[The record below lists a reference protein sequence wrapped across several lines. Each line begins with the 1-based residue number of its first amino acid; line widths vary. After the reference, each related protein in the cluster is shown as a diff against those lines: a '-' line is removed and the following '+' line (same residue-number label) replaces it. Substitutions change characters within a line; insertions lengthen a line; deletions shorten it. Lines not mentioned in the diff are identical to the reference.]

1 ANDKKGVQWGRR
13 VLTGLVGI
21 PSALKMLSTDLGML
35 ALATTLC
42 CLSLVEFTATICP
55 QIVPESKVPME
66 RLVRRLVVAGTGALV
81 CVAAWSGNKN
91 IHDAVVL
98 GATLAVFT
106 YHILA
111 TKKLDQP
118 GGSMAALQ
126 GLRCNNNLAPS
137 SLTVAFV
144 CGVRTV
150 SLLVAL
156 LTLLLDLFALVY
168 IVNGFSHAILL
179 RYSSA
184 KYGLGLQIL
193 GLSCA
198 WVCDSGAL
206 VAGSFMGHTKLAP
219 VVSPGKT
226 LVGAV
231 AGILSSVATVVAMC
245 ALPRCS
251 DALSSVPI
259 FAQWTHELLPPP
271 ELMPLTHQV
280 ILGLVL
286 GVLCILGDLVESY
299 VKRVAGVKD
308 SGAFFPGHG
317 GCLDRMDSFLFVAP
331 CLYFYSRFAF
341 E

>member
-1 ANDKKGVQWGRR
+1 MGLQTHDKKGVQWGRR

-35 ALATTLC
+35 VLATTLC

-55 QIVPESKVPME
+55 QIVPESKVALE
-66 RLVRRLVVAGTGALV
+66 KLVRRLVVVGTGALV
-81 CVAAWSGNKN
+81 CVAAWSGNKS
-91 IHDAVVL
+91 IHDAVAV

-118 GGSMAALQ
+118 
-126 GLRCNNNLAPS
+126 
-137 SLTVAFV
+137 
-144 CGVRTV
+144 
-150 SLLVAL
+150 AL

-179 RYSSA
+179 RYSSV

-206 VAGSFMGHTKLAP
+206 VAGSFMGHAKLAP

-231 AGILSSVATVVAMC
+231 AGILSSVATVIAMC

-251 DALSSVPI
+251 NALSSVPI
-259 FAQWTHELLPPP
+259 FAQWTHELLPPL

-331 CLYFYSRFAF
+331 CLYFYSRFAL